1 MKTDT
6 LPTTSPLHG
15 LTEAIRGDPD
25 LGPRLAA
32 FEALDREIDEV
43 LEAVD
48 LDIAFSPVVMHGYDI
63 SNKVEVDYLGQDGKY
78 YIRTGP
84 QTFEKVASEDLKRM
98 RARYLLL
105 HGKAAQPMIDRFLR
119 RQS

>member
-6 LPTTSPLHG
+6 LPTTSPVYG
-15 LTEAIRGDPD
+15 LVEALLGDPV
-25 LGPRLAA
+25 LGPGMA
-32 FEALDREIDEV
+32 ELDSLDKEIDEV
-43 LEAVD
+43 LDAVD
-48 LDIAFSPVVMHGYDI
+48 LDIEFSPVVMHGDDI
-63 SNKVEVDYLGQDGKY
+63 SDKVEVDYLGQDGKY

-84 QTFEKVASEDLKRM
+84 QTFEKVAPEDLKRM

-105 HGKAAQPMIDRFLR
+105 RGKAAQPMIDRFLR